1 MTGRLHARR
10 NRLAGHRDWILF
22 STLLR
27 EEWRLHVCLFGGRR
41 FYVFPL
47 AVALLVG
54 LAATVLTHSGYSS
67 GRLYGGLTVTVVAF
81 GLYSGTAAF
90 AGSDMLE
97 NVFGELSLV
106 LGTSSTLPL
115 SRRRLLGHFLVK
127 DALFYGLTIVGPLSL
142 AVVPIEGLSVWTPL
156 AVVMAWLSLFGF
168 FLVGMAVTVLLI
180 ALGTRGLS
188 ARYVLAG
195 GLMVAAGWWLLEPDV
210 SVPSATALTEPIW
223 VVPIVYA
230 VAVGIGAFAMKLYDP
245 SYTTPPRTYR
255 RRFRRLESLPGSDPL
270 VAKTLLDLSRSSG
283 GLFKPIVSAA
293 IILAVIA
300 FLVGVVRELTGIE
313 PAPGIFFGSVLG
325 LSAFT
330 TYNWLTQFDAVE
342 SYLPY
347 PVSVEAVFR
356 AKRIA
361 FFLVGIPTMAG
372 AYLVAIVWFQPAM
385 LDAFVGFV
393 LLIGLAIYYYGL
405 TVYIAGFDPNEFLF
419 DGVRFLTFTIG
430 VTIVLLPT
438 LIVGFAS
445 NPVTASSGAILAGA
459 GVFVGACGRWLAIR
473 AGNRWARLYRD
484 GSV

>member
-1 MTGRLHARR
+1 MTGRLHASRIR
-10 NRLAGHRDWILF
+10 VADHRDWILF
-22 STLLR
+22 HTLLR
-27 EEWRLHVCLFGGRR
+27 EEWRLHVRLFGGRR

-47 AVALLVG
+47 VVALLVG
-54 LAATVLTHSGYSS
+54 LAATVLTHSGYST

-115 SRRRLLGHFLVK
+115 SRRRLLGHFLIK

-142 AVVPIEGLSVWTPL
+142 AVVPLEGVSVWTPL
-156 AVVMAWLSLFGF
+156 DVVIAWLSLFGY
-168 FLVGMAVTVLLI
+168 FLAGMAVTVLLI

-188 ARYVLAG
+188 ARHVVAGVL
-195 GLMVAAGWWLLEPDV
+195 VVVAGWWLIEPSV
-210 SVPSATALTEPIW
+210 SVPSVTALAGSTWI
-223 VVPIVYA
+223 VPVVYA
-230 VAVGIGAFAMKLYDP
+230 VAIVTCAFAMRVYDP
-245 SYTTPPRTYR
+245 TYTTPPRTYR
-255 RRFRRLESLPGSDPL
+255 QQFRRLESLPGSDPL

-293 IILAVIA
+293 IILAVTA

-313 PAPGIFFGSVLG
+313 PAPGIFVGSVLG

-342 SYLPY
+342 SYRPY

-361 FFLVGIPTMAG
+361 FFLVGIPTMTV
-372 AYLVAIVWFQPAM
+372 AYLGAVVWFQPSI

-405 TVYIAGFDPNEFLF
+405 TVFVAGFDPNEFLF
-419 DGVRFLTFTIG
+419 DGVRFLTFTVG
-430 VTIVLLPT
+430 VSIVLLPT

-445 NPVTASSGAILAGA
+445 NPVTVSSGAILTGA
-459 GVFVGACGRWLAIR
+459 GVLVGTCGYWLAIR
-473 AGNRWARLYRD
+473 AGNRWARRYRE